1 MQGCTKIIATLA
13 GEILEGSVAQ
23 GCWQGC
29 ILWPLLL
36 SLIVDELVRG
46 LNENGCYTLRY
57 ADDIAILIRGKI
69 QNTISKLLQEILGM
83 TQQ

>member
-1 MQGCTKIIATLA
+1 MQGCTKITDTLA
-13 GEILEGSVAQ
+13 GEILEGSVAK

-46 LNENGCYTLRY
+46 LNKNGCYTLRY
-57 ADDIAILIRGKI
+57 ADDIAILICGKI
-69 QNTISKLLQEILGM
+69 QNTISELLQEVLSM

>member
-1 MQGCTKIIATLA
+1 MQGCTKIITILA

-36 SLIVDELVRG
+36 SFIVDELVRG
-46 LNENGCYTLRY
+46 LNENGCYILRY
-57 ADDIAILIRGKI
+57 TDNIAILICGKI
-69 QNTISKLLQEILGM
+69 QNTISELLQEVLGM

>member
-29 ILWPLLL
+29 ILWPLML
-36 SLIVDELVRG
+36 SLVVDELVGG

-57 ADDIAILIRGKI
+57 ADDIAILCGKI
-69 QNTISKLLQEILGM
+69 QNTILELLQKVLGM

>member
-1 MQGCTKIIATLA
+1 MHSYTKIMARLA

-36 SLIVDELVRG
+36 SLTVDELVRG

-57 ADDIAILIRGKI
+57 TDDIAILFGKI
-69 QNTISKLLQEILGM
+69 QNTILELLQKVMGM
-83 TQQ
+83 T

>member
-1 MQGCTKIIATLA
+1 MQGCTKFIATLA

-23 GCWQGC
+23 GCWKGC

-57 ADDIAILIRGKI
+57 ADDIAILICGKI
-69 QNTISKLLQEILGM
+69 QNTISKLLQEVLGM